1 MLQNIKQKL
10 PAMEA
15 QYKMVTRTA
24 QLLTKEIS
32 QEEVNEM
39 LATLTRMKEQLSK
52 VQEYFIFLQTLK

>member
-1 MLQNIKQKL
+1 
-10 PAMEA
+10 MEA